1 MHLEYKTTAVVYT
14 KKKVKI
20 TRFAFLLHNSKIC
33 ATVQVTILI
42 QKFLYRSIFFSIQT
56 SSTIKKCFVSTYTV
70 NQKKNVRISYNWT
83 N

>member
-14 KKKVKI
+14 KKKKIKI
-20 TRFAFLLHNSKIC
+20 TRFAFLLYNSKIC
-33 ATVQVTILI
+33 ASKKI
-42 QKFLYRSIFFSIQT
+42 QKFLYRSIFFPIQT